1 MTGYEAYSHVDD
13 RCGGGATHPQ
23 VDGVAERIE
32 SMLPRVGA
40 HVIDHRGDGEWLKI
54 ARTPHRS
61 FTSDNVASGAP
72 EIIAAVAAAAS
83 GQAPP
88 YGADTWTLSARR
100 RFSEIFD
107 RDVDLLP
114 VSTGSAANAL
124 SLAALTPPWGSVL
137 CHRDSHINND
147 ECGAPEFFTGGAKL
161 VALDGEDAKI
171 DADELQAAVRHKV
184 GFGDVHSVQP
194 SVLSLTQAIET
205 GAVYT
210 PAEIE
215 HLAGIAKHAGLR
227 VHMDGARLAN
237 AVAALGCD
245 PAAITW
251 RAGVDILSFGAT
263 KNGAIT
269 ADAIVVFD
277 RSLTTE
283 LSFRAKRAGQ
293 LAAKMRFAAA
303 QLDAY
308 LADDLWL
315 CNARQANSMSAR
327 LVAGLKSIPGIRIVG
342 TPQVNILFCRLLEQV
357 IDGLLDEGY
366 GFYHG
371 RWAPGVVRLVTSFAT
386 TPHDVDQLV
395 LAVRRLT
402 ATAIEENRSKRART
416 QRSANGRRSEVA

>member
-1 MTGYEAYSHVDD
+1 
-13 RCGGGATHPQ
+13 
-23 VDGVAERIE
+23 
-32 SMLPRVGA
+32 
-40 HVIDHRGDGEWLKI
+40 
-54 ARTPHRS
+54 
-61 FTSDNVASGAP
+61 
-72 EIIAAVAAAAS
+72 
-83 GQAPP
+83 
-88 YGADTWTLSARR
+88 LSARR
-100 RFSEIFD
+100 RFCEIFD

-161 VALDGEDAKI
+161 IALGGENAKI
-171 DADELQAAVRHKV
+171 DADELQAAVHRKV
-184 GFGDVHSVQP
+184 GDVHSAQP
-194 SVLSLTQAIET
+194 SVLSLTQATET

-210 PAEIE
+210 PAEIG

-237 AVAALGCD
+237 AVAALGCN
-245 PAAITW
+245 PAELTW
-251 RAGVDILSFGAT
+251 RAGVDMLSFGAT

-269 ADAIVVFD
+269 TDAIVVFD
-277 RSLTTE
+277 RSVTTE
-283 LSFRAKRAGQ
+283 LSFRTKRAGQ

-315 CNARQANSMSAR
+315 RNARHANAMTAR
-327 LVAGLKSIPGIRIVG
+327 LEEGLKSIPDTRLAG
-342 TPQVNILFCRLLEQV
+342 TPQANILFCRLSQQV

-371 RWAPGVVRLVTSFAT
+371 RWEPGVVRFVTSFAT
-386 TPHDVDQLV
+386 TTHDVDELV
-395 LAVRRLT
+395 HAVRRLT
-402 ATAIEENRSKRART
+402 AAAIEET
-416 QRSANGRRSEVA
+416 SASGRRSCRGLATAGDILSDSE

>member
-1 MTGYEAYSHVDD
+1 MEV
-13 RCGGGATHPQ
+13 
-23 VDGVAERIE
+23 V
-32 SMLPRVGA
+32 A
-40 HVIDHRGDGEWLKI
+40 HVKRAIRE
-54 ARTPHRS
+54 
-61 FTSDNVASGAP
+61 FTSDNTAGGAP

-88 YGADTWTLSARR
+88 YGTDSWTLSARR

-107 RDVDLLP
+107 CDVDLLP

-161 VALDGEDAKI
+161 IALGGENAKI
-171 DADELQAAVRHKV
+171 DADELQAAVHRKV
-184 GFGDVHSVQP
+184 GDVHSVQP
-194 SVLSLTQAIET
+194 SVLSLTQATET
-205 GAVYT
+205 GALYT
-210 PAEIE
+210 PAEIG

-237 AVAALGCD
+237 AVAALGCN
-245 PAAITW
+245 PAELTW
-251 RAGVDILSFGAT
+251 RAGVDMLSFGAI
-263 KNGAIT
+263 KNGSIT

-277 RSLTTE
+277 RSVTTE

-315 CNARQANSMSAR
+315 RNAWHANAMTAR
-327 LVAGLKSIPGIRIVG
+327 LEEGLKSIPGTRLAG
-342 TPQVNILFCRLLEQV
+342 TQANILFCRLPQQV
-357 IDGLLDEGY
+357 IDGLLDQGY
-366 GFYHG
+366 GFYHD
-371 RWAPGVVRLVTSFAT
+371 RWEPGVVRFVTSFAT
-386 TPHDVDQLV
+386 TTHDVDELV
-395 LAVRRLT
+395 HAVRRLT
-402 ATAIEENRSKRART
+402 AAAIEESRSKRART
-416 QRSANGRRSEVA
+416 QRSASGRRSEAACMRGVR